1 MKNQSLI
8 KSDPQV
14 YSLIK
19 KEERRQQEKLS
30 MIPSENL
37 FSKAVREAIGSVF
50 MHKYSEG
57 NIGKRYYEGNEIV
70 DELETLAIAS
80 AKKLFKLPKDWS
92 VNIQPLAGSNAN
104 LAVYL
109 AVLQPGDTLMA
120 MYLPDGGH
128 LSHGWSYEPRI
139 KQ

>member
-8 KSDPQV
+8 KSDRQV

-19 KEERRQQEKLS
+19 KEEKRQQDKLS
-30 MIPSENL
+30 MIPSENF

-70 DELETLAIAS
+70 DELETLAIAR
-80 AKKLFKLPKDWS
+80 AKKLFKLPK
-92 VNIQPLAGSNAN
+92 
-104 LAVYL
+104 
-109 AVLQPGDTLMA
+109 
-120 MYLPDGGH
+120 
-128 LSHGWSYEPRI
+128 
-139 KQ
+139 